1 MHLNMRYL
9 PYFQLLILL
18 NDFPVHKANVWLFV
32 YKFWLPF
39 DVVLPFPPIL
49 DPWPDIL
56 LCFRPIVW
64 WRHPKRWTID
74 HVPVGSNFAPHVLDQ
89 AICWGQK
96 KISFYYTIQW
106 VIPIDK
112 WYNRSI
118 NASLV
123 PLSNCLDKNFFANG
137 NETWDNCFS

>member
-1 MHLNMRYL
+1 MIYDISICTKDMYYLNMRYL

-39 DVVLPFPPIL
+39 DVVLPFLPIL

-96 KISFYYTIQW
+96 KKYHFITQYSELYQLINGTIG
-106 VIPIDK
+106 P
-112 WYNRSI
+112 SMH
-118 NASLV
+118 L
-123 PLSNCLDKNFFANG
+123 
-137 NETWDNCFS
+137 